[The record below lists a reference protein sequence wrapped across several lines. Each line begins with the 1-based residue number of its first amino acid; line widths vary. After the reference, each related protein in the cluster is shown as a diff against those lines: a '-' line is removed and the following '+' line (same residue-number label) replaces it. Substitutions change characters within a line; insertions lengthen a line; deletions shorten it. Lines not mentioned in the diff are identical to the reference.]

1 MQVSLTKEDR
11 WGHTPLSE
19 AERFGHTSVARL
31 LRQYLEAA
39 VGRDTSRPENR
50 PPDKMMDDIMPKD
63 WLIDAR
69 RTYCTVSVVFSN
81 TIKF

>member
-1 MQVSLTKEDR
+1 MSTRKFWGKIQLHDLLESENQANVQVSLTKEDR

-39 VGRDTSRPENR
+39 GGGGGNGS
-50 PPDKMMDDIMPKD
+50 
-63 WLIDAR
+63 
-69 RTYCTVSVVFSN
+69 
-81 TIKF
+81 